1 MVQCGA
7 GVNDFMRVGLF
18 LTNKYTIIIL
28 ICSITGGVLTASSSD
43 RVKEPF
49 RIGLV
54 ANYYNEPAFKPGVT
68 LGLDWETAIG
78 NNWALGVT
86 APTAGYFYFPYNYE
100 AFYFYPELSL
110 RHTGKKG
117 FYFSLGAG
125 AGLSLS
131 RKIVPVYNLDGKEIQ
146 DDFSGSEQLVL
157 LVQVYFGVDC
167 SRRASERPY
176 RLYGSLGWKG
186 LYPNNLGFQ
195 NQPMMQIGVN
205 YKIGSRTTSSGEEKL
220 KDE

>member
-1 MVQCGA
+1 MLA
-7 GVNDFMRVGLF
+7 
-18 LTNKYTIIIL
+18 
-28 ICSITGGVLTASSSD
+28 ASSPD
-43 RVKEPF
+43 RVNEPF

-68 LGLDWETAIG
+68 FGLDWEIPLWNT
-78 NNWALGVT
+78 WALGLT

-100 AFYFYPELSL
+100 ALYFYPEFSL

-117 FYFSLGAG
+117 FYLALGAG

-131 RKIVPVYNLDGKEIQ
+131 RKIVPVYNLDGEEIQ

-157 LVQVYFGVDC
+157 LVQAYFGVDC
-167 SRRASERPY
+167 SRRASGRPY

-186 LYPNNLGFQ
+186 LYPCNLGFQ
-195 NQPMMQIGVN
+195 NQPMIQIGVN
-205 YKIGSRTTSSGEEKL
+205 YKIGSRTDGSGEESP